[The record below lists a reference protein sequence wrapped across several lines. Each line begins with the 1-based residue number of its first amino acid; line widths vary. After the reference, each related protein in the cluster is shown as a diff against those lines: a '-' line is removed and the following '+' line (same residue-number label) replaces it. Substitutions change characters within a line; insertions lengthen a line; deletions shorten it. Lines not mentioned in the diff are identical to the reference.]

1 MSSAYT
7 LARKV
12 ILTHKK
18 TREYLLNMLDVYYA
32 VNRLTDEEYTELVN
46 LVYAEYPEN

>member
-18 TREYLLNMLDVYYA
+18 TKAYLLNMVDVYYA
-32 VNRLTDEEYTELVN
+32 ADRLSDEEYSELVALIN
-46 LVYAEYPEN
+46 EEYK